1 MFDAK
6 VYVERRKRLR
16 EQVRDGVVLWLG
28 HALQPRTY
36 PANTYRFR
44 QHSHFLYFVGR
55 NEPDLAVLSWMDHER
70 DVLFAAPVTMDDIVW
85 SGPLPSPAERA
96 AAAGISETLPLT
108 ELPGLVADLRARGV
122 PIHYLTPF
130 QADARLRLAALLGV
144 APGDLAAGES
154 LPLKRAVVNLRLHKT
169 AEEVAEIEEA
179 LGVTREMYLCA
190 MAMTRPGVREAEI
203 AGAMQ
208 GLALAR
214 DRAQCFQPIVTVRGQ
229 VLHNESYDGVLQP
242 GQMLLVDAGAES
254 PNGYASD
261 ITRTF
266 PVDGRFTPRQ
276 RDLYDLC
283 LAMQT
288 HAIER
293 ARPGITNLELHL
305 GAARTLAQG
314 LVDLKLMKGDP
325 GAAVEAGAHALFFP
339 HGLGHMLG
347 LDVHD
352 MEDLGDIV
360 GYGEGVRRSEQF
372 GLGFLRMSRTLEPG
386 FVFTVEPGIYFN
398 PPLIDQWRA
407 EGRHR
412 DFIDY
417 DRVETYRDFGG
428 IRIEDDVL
436 ITGDGKRVL
445 GPPIPKTAAEIEAR
459 TGK

>member
-1 MFDAK
+1 MFEAS

-16 EQVRDGVVLWLG
+16 EQVGNGVVLWLG

-44 QHSHFLYFVGR
+44 QHAHFLYFVGL
-55 NEPDLAVLSWMDHER
+55 NEPDLAVLSWMDRAR

-85 SGPLPSPAERA
+85 SGPLPTPAERA
-96 AAAGISETLPLT
+96 ARAGITETMAPG
-108 ELPGLVADLRARGV
+108 ELARVVAELKARGV

-130 QADARLRLAALLGV
+130 QADAKLRLAALLGMG
-144 APGDLAAGES
+144 ASGLAEGES
-154 LPLKRAVVNLRLHKT
+154 LPLKRAVVDQRLRKT
-169 AEEVAEIEEA
+169 AAEVAEMEEA
-179 LGVTREMYLCA
+179 LGITKQMYLRA
-190 MAMTRPGVREAEI
+190 MALTKPGARECEI

-208 GLALAR
+208 GIALSH

-229 VLHNESYDGVLQP
+229 ILHNESYDGVLQS
-242 GQMLLVDAGAES
+242 GQMLLVDSGAES

-266 PVDGRFTPRQ
+266 PVDGKFTPRQ
-276 RDLYDLC
+276 RELYEVC
-283 LAMQT
+283 LAMQL
-288 HAIER
+288 HAIDH
-293 ARPGITNLELHL
+293 AGPGTSNLELHL

-339 HGLGHMLG
+339 HGLGHMMG

-372 GLGFLRMSRTLEPG
+372 GLGFLRMSRKLEPG

-398 PPLIDQWRA
+398 PPLIDQWRG
-407 EGRHR
+407 EGKHKE
-412 DFIDY
+412 FIDY
-417 DRVETYRDFGG
+417 DRVETYKDFGG

-436 ITGDGKRVL
+436 ITDDGRRVL
-445 GPPIPKTAAEIEAR
+445 GPPIPKTVAEVEAAV
-459 TGK
+459 GK